1 MQGADDTPSATESI
15 RPDAVL
21 DVSRDVCP
29 MTFVRTRLRLDQL
42 PPGSVLEVRYRG
54 AEPRENL
61 PRSLRELG
69 HLLLAEGEGAQPGS
83 GWLRVRK
90 R

>member
-1 MQGADDTPSATESI
+1 MEAQGRKLDMASNA
-15 RPDAVL
+15 PDAVL
-21 DVSRDVCP
+21 DVSRELCP

-42 PPGSVLEVRYRG
+42 GPGAVLEVRFRG

-69 HLLLAEGEGAQPGS
+69 HELLVLAEGPEAGA

>member
-1 MQGADDTPSATESI
+1 MTGQGKQLPHDGDA
-15 RPDAVL
+15 PDVVL
-21 DVSRDVCP
+21 DVSGDVCP
-29 MTFVRTRLRLDQL
+29 MTFVRTRLRLDQMA
-42 PPGSVLEVRYRG
+42 PGQVLEVRFRG

-61 PRSLRELG
+61 PRSLTELG
-69 HLLLAEGEGAQPGS
+69 QELLAAGE

>member
-1 MQGADDTPSATESI
+1 MTGLGKQLPHDGDA
-15 RPDAVL
+15 PDVVL
-21 DVSRDVCP
+21 DVTGDVCP
-29 MTFVRTRLRLDQL
+29 MTFVRTRLRLDQMA
-42 PPGSVLEVRYRG
+42 PGQVLEVRFRG

-61 PRSLRELG
+61 PRSLRDLG
-69 HLLLAEGEGAQPGS
+69 QELLAAEE

>member
-1 MQGADDTPSATESI
+1 MNGSSEELAPESI
-15 RPDAVL
+15 APDAVL
-21 DVSRDVCP
+21 DVSGEVCP
-29 MTFVRTRLRLDQL
+29 MTFVRTRLRLDGMA
-42 PPGSVLEVRYRG
+42 PGQVLEVRFRG
-54 AEPRENL
+54 AEAALNL

-69 HLLLAEGEGAQPGS
+69 QEMLAEGVGAEPGA